1 MEKPLVSVVMG
12 TWNGD
17 RFLKEQVDS
26 ILAQD
31 YENFEL
37 IISDDASTD
46 GTKEI
51 LKTYEAHPKT
61 KIFYQENNIGLIKN
75 FAFATEKSKGSFIAY
90 SDQDDVW
97 LKHKLEKLVTSIGDS
112 ALVYS
117 DSLLTDEN
125 GKSLEKKL
133 SDLRNMYSGEDSR
146 GYIFY
151 NCVWGHGMM
160 IRRDA
165 VERSLPMPLNIHHD
179 VWLAFKAFTLGGIVY
194 LDEVLT
200 LYRQHQSSSI
210 KTLPQKAEARK
221 ASKRWKDYLKQLD
234 WIWLMYENERPA
246 YQPFYKEFLELY
258 RSKEKGKFS
267 GELFWFMMKHRKAL
281 FMFSKKN
288 IVSQVVEI
296 LKQARAE
303 VNC

>member
-1 MEKPLVSVVMG
+1 MEKPLVSVVMC

-17 RFLKEQVDS
+17 RYLKEQVDS

-37 IISDDASTD
+37 VISDDASTD
-46 GTKEI
+46 ETKEI
-51 LKTYEAHPKT
+51 LKYYEAHPKT

-90 SDQDDVW
+90 SDQDDIW
-97 LKHKLEKLVTSIGDS
+97 LKHKLAKLVTSIGNS

-125 GKSLEKKL
+125 GKSLDKKL

-165 VERSLPMPLNIHHD
+165 AERSLPMPNTIHHD

-200 LYRQHQSSSI
+200 LYRQHQSSSS
-210 KTLPQKAEARK
+210 KTLPQKVEARK
-221 ASKRWKDYLKQLD
+221 ASKRWEDYLKQLD
-234 WIWLMYENERPA
+234 WIRLMYENERPA

-258 RSKEKGKFS
+258 RTKEKGKFS
-267 GELFWFMMKHRKAL
+267 GELFWFMMKNRKSL
-281 FMFSKKN
+281 FILSKKN
-288 IVSQVVEI
+288 MISQVVEI
-296 LKQARAE
+296 LKQARGE
-303 VNC
+303 SNS